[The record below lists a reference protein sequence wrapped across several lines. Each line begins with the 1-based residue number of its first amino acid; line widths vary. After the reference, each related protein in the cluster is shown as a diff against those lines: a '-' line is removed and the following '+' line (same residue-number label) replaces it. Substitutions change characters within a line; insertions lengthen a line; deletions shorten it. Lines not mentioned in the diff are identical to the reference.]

1 MSSKNK
7 TIEDYRKA
15 GEELFNRMHLQTYPV
30 SVKYIKDI
38 ETEIPPGVER
48 PIDKGEKMSICQA
61 FTYARRWN
69 KKLCITADDNFC
81 TPSSVGHG
89 WVPLTLEEFTESQIR
104 QKWTKDEKAEKRRAE
119 HMYKNNF
126 KNIIELAYR
135 GVIVSPLYDTPVIP
149 DAITVFCDGPQI
161 TAIIHALNYE
171 HKRKYRIQSTFE
183 GFGETCAK
191 GGMMPF
197 ITRKAQ
203 IVIPGM
209 GDRSFAGIQNHELAI
224 GMPADFIFY
233 ILENLYQTGAGQGI
247 KFPLRTSIP
256 KLTENLTPGFRY
268 MREIIDKKM
277 EEMKKLGQK

>member
-171 HKRKYRIQSTFE
+171 HKRKYKIQSTFE